1 MPPGLPQGLK
11 SSFYAPSGNSTGSDK
26 LAFFKPLPPTGS
38 SQEAGPHLSG
48 KRSARFTSGVTAG
61 TANSLRRRER
71 ESRFGAR
78 SDDVTLQGQLVCQ
91 EKKGNWLRN

>member
-38 SQEAGPHLSG
+38 SQEMGPHLSG
-48 KRSARFTSGVTAG
+48 KRTARFTSGVTA
-61 TANSLRRRER
+61 ANSLRRRER
-71 ESRFGAR
+71 
-78 SDDVTLQGQLVCQ
+78 
-91 EKKGNWLRN
+91 